1 MKKVIF
7 AGLLI
12 GMMLVA
18 WLLKVVINVAV
29 VGGEAIT
36 FGHTLGLVV
45 GLTAIRL
52 IFDYWFEK

>member
-18 WLLKVVINVAV
+18 WLLKVIINVAV
-29 VGGEAIT
+29 VGGEVIT
-36 FGHTLGLVV
+36 FGHTLGFMV
-45 GLTAIRL
+45 GFTAIRL
-52 IFDYWFEK
+52 LFDYWFEK

>member
-29 VGGEAIT
+29 VGGEVIT